1 MATNAIGITLPLQRG
16 NTGYFEQ
23 SFDTLTQVKSNF
35 INLILTRRGERVHQ
49 PEFGCRLHEYL
60 FEPMTPENIDG
71 ARRSVL
77 DAVERWMPFLE
88 LVQFEFQSAPEN
100 LDRNELRLYVGYRLR
115 KNPNI
120 RDSIILTF

>member
-1 MATNAIGITLPLQRG
+1 MAQAIGVTLPIRLG

-49 PEFGCRLHEYL
+49 PEFGCRIHEYL
-60 FEPMTPENIDG
+60 FEQLTPENIEG
-71 ARRSVL
+71 ARVSVVN
-77 DAVERWMPFLE
+77 AVQRWMPFLE
-88 LVQFEFQSAPEN
+88 LINFEFKAGPQE
-100 LDRNELRLYVGYRLR
+100 LDNNKIQLYVGYRLK

-120 RDSIILTF
+120 RDTIILTF